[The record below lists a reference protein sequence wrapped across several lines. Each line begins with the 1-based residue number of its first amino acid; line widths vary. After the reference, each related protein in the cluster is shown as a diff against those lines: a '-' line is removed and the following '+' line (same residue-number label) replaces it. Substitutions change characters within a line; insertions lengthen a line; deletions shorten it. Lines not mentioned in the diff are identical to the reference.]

1 MFFFLKFKAQLRK
14 TRPEIVRNVDDS
26 LLNAITASGGKITGD
41 RFVISAVFD
50 DDTIGFWLDMYI
62 LIENLKKSIASS
74 SEFFGFSLVIS
85 SKPPDHPEML
95 CRFLANHNGVFVND
109 KIAGKMVPYALFE
122 KPSEWLSEVKRRK
135 YGCGSYYKISELK
148 VFNKMFETALNLNK
162 EVLFYLRQY
171 EGKSMLV
178 IGPPHSLMR
187 GGVYDHCNDFNGE
200 FPPLTVCFGSSG
212 LGPLIDLWSLNI
224 RTLSGKPTEE
234 IDNAWELLF
243 RERMRDEV
251 SDYII
256 RSVKRFLHM
265 VFDYYFQTAKKKK
278 KTPVL
283 VLENVHLAGNTII
296 EVLIDVVTGLD
307 DENRRNLL
315 VLGISEDDLSEER
328 RSQTENIFK
337 KAVKLDNKTQNKI
350 VFPRLSTDLWEII
363 YAITLLNRYFSPELF
378 QQLFEEENKNPVMI
392 TRAFS
397 ILYSL
402 GIIDNTREPRLVNRN
417 FEDYA
422 RRVLGERCS
431 KVHELVRGRLLSW
444 AVRRNINPCFRL
456 LMVISVLEGTKEI
469 DDLLL
474 LKAFSSDIINETV
487 SGIETALKT
496 GQFEDLVGARAA
508 AISYIYKTSMVLYA
522 GKEDDI
528 ERIFTAVSSET
539 LYTDCD
545 PYPVLK
551 AQILVNLSAYYLGRN
566 DKKEAAGR
574 AKDAIMICQS
584 SNTYCLA
591 QSYRIFSLVC
601 LSKQQIN
608 ETIEY
613 LSFAISNAEK
623 SGNYQELAI
632 SAYYSAAAQFL
643 FGDVY
648 NAAKFAR
655 KSTEQSLASGLPDWA
670 DRSRFLEGRI
680 EFDLGH
686 YSKAHDI
693 FESIRNDPY
702 GKKTKEKDSTLAAWI
717 YRSLIYSKDPK
728 TPKPEAASYDADL
741 FELEA
746 SYMAGDYKRT
756 VELSGFLT
764 NPFAKEN
771 FLYTEQA
778 DWRSGYSQCEHL
790 YFTQGEVQN
799 RMISIFNALAKS
811 CLSAQGSEEGIQS
824 IQQIL
829 RDEKLC
835 EMDPWDAFY
844 FYAKYRIL
852 EQSSANPVDL
862 STAVS
867 MAFKRLQRRAGRI
880 EDIETR
886 RQYLN
891 GPHWNSE

>member
-1 MFFFLKFKAQLRK
+1 
-14 TRPEIVRNVDDS
+14 
-26 LLNAITASGGKITGD
+26 
-41 RFVISAVFD
+41 
-50 DDTIGFWLDMYI
+50 
-62 LIENLKKSIASS
+62 
-74 SEFFGFSLVIS
+74 
-85 SKPPDHPEML
+85 
-95 CRFLANHNGVFVND
+95 
-109 KIAGKMVPYALFE
+109 
-122 KPSEWLSEVKRRK
+122 
-135 YGCGSYYKISELK
+135 
-148 VFNKMFETALNLNK
+148 
-162 EVLFYLRQY
+162 
-171 EGKSMLV
+171 
-178 IGPPHSLMR
+178 MR
-187 GGVYDHCNDFNGE
+187 GGLYDHCADFNGD
-200 FPPLTVCFGSSG
+200 FPTLTICFGSSG
-212 LGPLIDLWSLNI
+212 LGPLIDIWSLNI

-234 IDNAWELLF
+234 IDGMWELLF

-256 RSVKRFLHM
+256 RSVKRFLNM
-265 VFDYYFQTAKKKK
+265 VFDYYFNIAGKKK

-283 VLENVHLAGNTII
+283 IMENVHLAGNTII
-296 EVLIDVVTGLD
+296 EVLVDALANLD
-307 DENRRNLL
+307 SENRKSLL
-315 VLGISEDDLSEER
+315 ILGISEDDLSEER
-328 RSQTENIFK
+328 RIQTEPVFK
-337 KAVKLDNKTQNKI
+337 KVVKLDNKTQSQI

-363 YAITLLNRYFSPELF
+363 YAVTLFNRYFSPELS
-378 QQLFEEENKNPVMI
+378 QQLFEEENKNSATI

-397 ILYSL
+397 ILNNL
-402 GIIDNTREPRLVNRN
+402 GIIDNVREPRLVNRN

-422 RRVLGERCS
+422 RKVLGERCS

-456 LMVISVLEGTKEI
+456 LVVIAVLEGVKEI

-474 LKAFSSDIINETV
+474 LKAFSSDVINETV
-487 SGIETALKT
+487 SGIETAMKN
-496 GQFEDLVGARAA
+496 GQFEEMVGERAA
-508 AISYIYKTSMVLYA
+508 AINYIYKTAMVLHC
-522 GKEDDI
+522 GKEEDI
-528 ERIFTAVSSET
+528 ERIFTAVSSES
-539 LYTDCD
+539 LYTDCE

-551 AQILVNLSAYYLGRN
+551 AQMLVNLSAYYLGRN
-566 DKKEAAGR
+566 DKKEASNR
-574 AKDAIMICQS
+574 AKDAILLSQNR
-584 SNTYCLA
+584 NTYCLA

-601 LSKQQIN
+601 LSKQQIS

-613 LSFAISNAEK
+613 LSFAVSNAEK

-643 FGDVY
+643 YGDVY
-648 NAAKFAR
+648 NAIKFTR
-655 KSTEQSLASGLPDWA
+655 KSIEQSLASGLPDWA

-686 YSKAHDI
+686 YSKAHEI
-693 FESIRNDPY
+693 FESIRNDPF
-702 GKKTKEKDSTLAAWI
+702 GKKTKEKDGTLAAWM
-717 YRSLIYSKDPK
+717 YRSSIYYKDPK
-728 TPKPEAASYDADL
+728 TPKPENPNYDADL

-746 SYMAGDYKRT
+746 SYLAGDFNRT
-756 VELSGFLT
+756 VELSGILT
-764 NPFAKEN
+764 NPFTREN

-811 CLSAQGSEEGIQS
+811 RLSEQGSEEAIQS
-824 IQQIL
+824 IQQVL

-852 EQSSANPVDL
+852 EQSVSNPVDL

-891 GPHWNSE
+891 GPHWNSELCVAAREFKLI